1 VAKTGDEVVRCILDK
16 VERLPQDYHE
26 HYFRLTEMLL
36 KDDEHVDHLIDQLRA
51 EVFGRL
57 IQDETVTSDDLGL
70 FKELFAGL
78 DLSRRSAMVYN
89 LVFLVRRMVFICTVV
104 FGHEYPGLSIFV
116 LLLSSLIN
124 LIYLALA
131 RPFEDD

>member
-1 VAKTGDEVVRCILDK
+1 MK
-16 VERLPQDYHE
+16 
-26 HYFRLTEMLL
+26 
-36 KDDEHVDHLIDQLRA
+36 A

-78 DLSRRSAMVYN
+78 DLTRRSAMVYN
-89 LVFLVRRMVFICTVV
+89 LVFLLRRMVFICTVV
-104 FGHEYPGLSIFV
+104 FGHEYPDLSIFV